1 MTDWRPATAIEA
13 LTARASLLA
22 YLRDFFAQ
30 RHVLEVETPYLARH
44 GVTELH
50 VQCIA
55 VPGYGYLQ
63 SSPEYHMK
71 RMLAHGCGPIY
82 QISRVF
88 RDDEAGRRHNPEF
101 SLLEWYRPNFSL
113 PQLITECTDLL
124 TPLLQPSAVKR
135 YRFRDVFKQHTGL
148 DPLTAS
154 VAELSQR
161 ASQISQMPELDKP
174 ALVDWLMASVV
185 EPALPT
191 DQLSVIEDFPSWA
204 AALAQCHQ
212 DDDGQ
217 WVAQRFEIYAGGF
230 ELANGY
236 HELLDA
242 TEQAARFTKDRAL
255 RQQQGLPDMAPDPW
269 LLAALKHGLPPCSGV
284 AMGLDRL
291 LMAQLGV
298 DDIRTLLTFPIERA

>member
-1 MTDWRPATAIEA
+1 
-13 LTARASLLA
+13 
-22 YLRDFFAQ
+22 
-30 RHVLEVETPYLARH
+30 
-44 GVTELH
+44 
-50 VQCIA
+50 
-55 VPGYGYLQ
+55 
-63 SSPEYHMK
+63 MK

-88 RDDEAGRRHNPEF
+88 RDGEAGHRHNPEF
-101 SLLEWYRPNFSL
+101 SLLEWYRPDFSL
-113 PQLITECTDLL
+113 AQLIAECVDLL
-124 TPLLQPSAVKR
+124 TPLLQPKAVKH

-154 VAELSQR
+154 NAELSHCANQF
-161 ASQISQMPELDKP
+161 SQLPELDSP

-185 EPALPT
+185 EPALAKNEI
-191 DQLSVIEDFPSWA
+191 SVIEDFPSWA

-212 DDDGQ
+212 DSDGQ

-242 TEQAARFTKDRAL
+242 AEQRARFTKDRAL

-269 LLAALKHGLPPCSGV
+269 LLAALEHGLPACSGV
-284 AMGLDRL
+284 VMGLDRL

-298 DDIRTLLTFPIERA
+298 DDIRTLLTFPTERA